1 MKKYI
6 FSLLCLFFV
15 ISTTV
20 NGQALE
26 TKQDSI
32 SYAFG
37 LDLAREIQN
46 KGMEDVD
53 TKMLL
58 LAIEDMLNSK
68 ELKMNA
74 VDARSFI
81 AKEKRA
87 RKEEASR
94 KNRKAGEDFIEMK
107 SKEKGVMAL
116 SDGIYYE
123 ILTEGVGP
131 KPAKGS
137 DVTLHYEGRLITGE
151 VFDSSYERGAP
162 ATFNLNRLI
171 KGWQVAVPN
180 MPEGSKW
187 RIYIPYQMAYGQ
199 RGAGAK
205 IKPYSA
211 LVFDIELIEN
221 K

>member
-1 MKKYI
+1 MKYI
-6 FSLLCLFFV
+6 LSLVCLAFV
-15 ISTTV
+15 ASSSLSAQ
-20 NGQALE
+20 NLK

-37 LDLAREIQN
+37 LDLAREIQS
-46 KGMEDVD
+46 KGMDDLD
-53 TKMLL
+53 TKVMMQ
-58 LAIEDMLNSK
+58 AINDVLKEK

-74 VDARSFI
+74 VDARTFI

-87 RKEEASR
+87 RKERVE
-94 KNRKAGEDFIEMK
+94 KLNKTAGEKFLAEK
-107 SKEKGVMAL
+107 SKEEGVMAL

-123 ILTEGVGP
+123 ILKEGTGP
-131 KPAKGS
+131 KPDAGS
-137 DVTLHYEGRLITGE
+137 NVTLHYEGRLITGE
-151 VFDSSYERGAP
+151 VFDSSYSRGAP
-162 ATFNLNRLI
+162 ASFGLNRLI

-199 RGAGAK
+199 RSAGAL

-211 LVFDIELIEN
+211 LVFDIELIAN

>member
-1 MKKYI
+1 MNI
-6 FSLLCLFFV
+6 SLNAQELK
-15 ISTTV
+15 TR
-20 NGQALE
+20 E
-26 TKQDSI
+26 DSLA
-32 SYAFG
+32 YAFG

-46 KGMEDVD
+46 KGMSDLD
-53 TKMLL
+53 TKVMLQ
-58 LAIEDMLNSK
+58 AVNDVIKSND
-68 ELKMNA
+68 LKMNP
-74 VDARSFI
+74 VDARTYI

-87 RKEEASR
+87 RKERISR
-94 KNRKAGEDFIEMK
+94 ENRLAGVKFLEEK
-107 SKEKGVMAL
+107 SKEEGVMAL

-123 ILTEGVGP
+123 ILEEGTGP
-131 KPAKGS
+131 KPPAGS
-137 DVTLHYEGRLITGE
+137 NVTLHYEGRLITGE

-162 ATFNLNRLI
+162 ASFSLNRLI

-187 RIYIPYQMAYGQ
+187 RIYIPQEMAYGQ

-211 LVFDIELIEN
+211 LVFDIELIAN

>member
-1 MKKYI
+1 MKYLLNLVI
-6 FSLLCLFFV
+6 LVFLMNISLNAQELK
-15 ISTTV
+15 TR
-20 NGQALE
+20 E
-26 TKQDSI
+26 DSLA
-32 SYAFG
+32 YAFG

-46 KGMEDVD
+46 KGMSDLD
-53 TKMLL
+53 TKVMLQ
-58 LAIEDMLNSK
+58 AVNDVIKSND
-68 ELKMNA
+68 LKMNP
-74 VDARSFI
+74 VDARTYI

-87 RKEEASR
+87 RKERISR
-94 KNRKAGEDFIEMK
+94 ENRLAGVKFLEEK
-107 SKEKGVMAL
+107 SKEEGVMAL

-123 ILTEGVGP
+123 ILEEGTGP
-131 KPAKGS
+131 KPPAGS
-137 DVTLHYEGRLITGE
+137 NVTLHYEGRLITGE

-162 ATFNLNRLI
+162 ASFSLNRLI

-187 RIYIPYQMAYGQ
+187 RIYIPQEMAYGQ

-211 LVFDIELIEN
+211 LVFDIELIAN

>member
-1 MKKYI
+1 MKYI
-6 FSLLCLFFV
+6 LSLICLAFMASST
-15 ISTTV
+15 ISAQDLTTR
-20 NGQALE
+20 
-26 TKQDSI
+26 QDSL

-37 LDLAREIQN
+37 LDLAREIQS
-46 KGMEDVD
+46 KGMSDLD
-53 TKMLL
+53 TKVMMQAINDLL
-58 LAIEDMLNSK
+58 KDK

-74 VDARSFI
+74 VDARTYI
-81 AKEKRA
+81 AKEKRE
-87 RKEEASR
+87 RKERVSKEN
-94 KNRKAGEDFIEMK
+94 KIAGEKFLVEK
-107 SKEKGVMAL
+107 SKEDGVMAL

-123 ILTEGVGP
+123 ILTEGKGP

-137 DVTLHYEGRLITGE
+137 NVTLHYEGKLITGE

-162 ATFNLNRLI
+162 ASFGLNRLI

-187 RIYIPYQMAYGQ
+187 RIYIPHEMAYGS

-211 LVFDIELIEN
+211 LIFDIELIAN